1 MRKGINQWSMPE
13 TWDIRRCVEVARRAG
28 FDGIELVLGEAT
40 EASGPAQGAEH
51 LGSPLRYLGF
61 HPYANDE
68 FCLSS
73 TPREVQR
80 VRELV
85 EAAGL
90 AIPSISTVM
99 PFLHPITSPDAEVRD
114 RGTRILRQ
122 AIEFAGIL
130 GADSLLVV
138 PGVVGPG
145 MRYEDALENAR
156 GCIEALIPDA
166 EEHDVVLAVENVWN
180 QMLGSPLEFRD
191 FLDAIDHPKVAAY
204 VDVGNAVRT
213 GFGEDWLRILGGR
226 VDKVHVCNF
235 RAETGNLTGFTRH
248 LLDGDVD
255 WAAVTTALDGI
266 GYDGWLT
273 AEITPPSP
281 HFPEKTLR
289 DIATTMDWIIAGGD
303 PGRGEARGT

>member
-13 TWDIRRCVEVARRAG
+13 AWDIRTCVDVAARAG
-28 FDGIELVLGEAT
+28 FDGIELVLGDPTAV
-40 EASGPAQGAEH
+40 SGPSQGAEH

-68 FCLSS
+68 FSLESA
-73 TPREVQR
+73 PRDVDEVR
-80 VRELV
+80 KVV
-85 EAAGL
+85 EEGGL
-90 AIPSISTVM
+90 TIPSISTVM
-99 PFLHPITSPDAEVRD
+99 PFLHPITSSDAEVRG
-114 RGTRILRQ
+114 RGTAILRQ
-122 AIEFAGIL
+122 AIEFAGLL
-130 GADSLLVV
+130 GAESLLVV

-145 MRYEDALENAR
+145 MRYDEALERAK
-156 GCIEALIPDA
+156 GCLEELVPAA
-166 EEHDVVLAVENVWN
+166 EEHDVTLAVENVWN

-191 FLDAIDHPKVAAY
+191 FVDAIDHPKVAAY

-213 GFGEDWLRILGGR
+213 GFGEDWLRLLGDR

-235 RAETGNLTGFTRH
+235 RGETGNLTGFTRH

-255 WAAVTTALDGI
+255 WPAVMDALNDI

-303 PGRGEARGT
+303 PAAEEAGGT

>member
-13 TWDIRRCVEVARRAG
+13 SWDIRRCAEVARRAG
-28 FDGIELVLGEAT
+28 FDGIELVLGEPT
-40 EASGPAQGAEH
+40 ETSGPSQGAEH

-73 TPREVQR
+73 APRDVER

-85 EAAGL
+85 EGTGL

-99 PFLHPITSPDAEVRD
+99 PFLHPITSPDAETRE
-114 RGTRILRQ
+114 RGTRVLRQ

-145 MRYEDALENAR
+145 MRYDDALEHAR
-156 GCIEALIPDA
+156 DCIEELIPAA

-191 FLDAIDHPKVAAY
+191 FLDAIDHPRVRAY

-213 GFGEDWLRILGGR
+213 GFGEDWLRILEER

-235 RAETGNLTGFTRH
+235 RGETGNLTGFTRH

-255 WAAVTTALDGI
+255 WPAVMAALDGI

-303 PGRGEARGT
+303 PEREEARSA